1 MLQILNV
8 MLHAQNL
15 TKDYD
20 GNCALNQLN
29 LSVSAGEIYCLLGAN
44 GAGKSTTINL
54 FLNFIK
60 PTSGRV
66 IINQMD
72 VEKEPSKTKEV
83 IAYIPENLNL
93 YRELS
98 GFENLEYFAGIAG
111 KKYSKDELSG
121 FLADAGLH
129 NNTHK
134 QRIKGYSKGMRQ
146 KVGIAIA
153 LAKKAKA
160 LLLDEPTSGLDP
172 KASNEFSGLLE
183 QLRDQGV
190 ATLMA
195 THDLFRA
202 KETGTDIGIMRS
214 GVLVEQLAT
223 KDINHSDLEKLYLKH
238 MNS

>member
-1 MLQILNV
+1 
-8 MLHAQNL
+8 MLHAKDL
-15 TKDYD
+15 TKHYD
-20 GNCALNQLN
+20 GVKALDKLN
-29 LSVSAGEIYCLLGAN
+29 LSVDAGDIYCLLGAN

-60 PTSGRV
+60 PTSGHVV
-66 IINQMD
+66 IDQMD
-72 VEKEPSKTKEV
+72 VSKEALKTKEV

-93 YRELS
+93 YGELT
-98 GFENLEYFAGIAG
+98 GLENLEYFVGLAG
-111 KKYSKDELSG
+111 KKYSNDLLVD
-121 FLADAGLH
+121 FLFEAGLEH
-129 NNTHK
+129 TAHQ
-134 QRIKGYSKGMRQ
+134 QRVRSYSKGMRQ

-172 KASNEFSGLLE
+172 KASNEFSELLVK
-183 QLRDQGV
+183 LSSQGV

-214 GVLVEQLAT
+214 GVLVEQLSAD
-223 KDINHSDLEKLYLKH
+223 DINHSDLEKLYLNH
-238 MNS
+238 MNN

>member
-1 MLQILNV
+1 
-8 MLHAQNL
+8 MLHTENL

-20 GNCALNQLN
+20 GNRALDQLN
-29 LSVSAGEIYCLLGAN
+29 LSVSAGDIYCLLGAN

-60 PTSGRV
+60 PTSGKV
-66 IINQMD
+66 IIDQMD
-72 VEKEPSKTKEV
+72 VNTEPIKTKEV

-93 YRELS
+93 YGELT
-98 GFENLEYFAGIAG
+98 GLENLEYFIGLSK
-111 KKYSKDELSG
+111 KKYSKNELAG
-121 FLADAGLH
+121 FLNEAGLQPEAH
-129 NNTHK
+129 NSRVK
-134 QRIKGYSKGMRQ
+134 KYSKGMRQ

-172 KASNEFSGLLE
+172 KASNEFSELLVK
-183 QLRDQGV
+183 LSDQGV

-202 KETGTDIGIMRS
+202 KETGTDIGIMKS
-214 GVLVEQLAT
+214 GKLVEQLLT
-223 KDINHSDLEKLYLKH
+223 SDIAHSELEKLYLSH
-238 MNS
+238 MDN